1 MDSADVGFEL
11 VRSRLQGDFALI
23 HDAARIKYE
32 VYNDCNLEEIGEPF
46 ADQPYAVAVQQGS
59 HLQVFYYNWKFTL
72 LAQCGN
78 LRIFLILKFY
88 VKLIFEDFNK

>member
-59 HLQVFYYNWKFTL
+59 HLQVFYENGNYL
-72 LAQCGN
+72 LCKHSVE
-78 LRIFLILKFY
+78 ILEFSS
-88 VKLIFEDFNK
+88 L